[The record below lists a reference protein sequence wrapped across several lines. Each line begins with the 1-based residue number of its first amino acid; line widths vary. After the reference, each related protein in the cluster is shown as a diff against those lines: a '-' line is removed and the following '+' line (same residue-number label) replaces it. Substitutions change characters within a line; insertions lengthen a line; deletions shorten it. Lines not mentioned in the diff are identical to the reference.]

1 MCLVH
6 FFLLF
11 WIGEDWISC
20 YKINESENDFMKKNK
35 KLYDYEFLFWYCK
48 TQRTNE
54 NILIFQP
61 YVGLTSSSST
71 TMWSPWR
78 I

>member
-1 MCLVH
+1 VSCT
-6 FFLLF
+6 FSLLF
-11 WIGEDWISC
+11 LIVEDWISC
-20 YKINESENDFMKKNK
+20 YKINETENDFMKKK
-35 KLYDYEFLFWYCK
+35 KSYMTMKFFWDIVRLK
-48 TQRTNE
+48 RTNE

-61 YVGLTSSSST
+61 YVGLTSSSGT